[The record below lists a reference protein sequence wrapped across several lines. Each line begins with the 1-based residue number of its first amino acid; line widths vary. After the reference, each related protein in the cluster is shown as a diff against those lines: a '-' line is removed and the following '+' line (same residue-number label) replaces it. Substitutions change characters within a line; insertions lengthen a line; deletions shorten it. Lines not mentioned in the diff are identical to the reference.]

1 MFLSATGRVYS
12 VLVISAVMLLSCI
25 TLGGNGILIV
35 ATMNILHWNIEH
47 WWCSGGNSKVS
58 DSNPIRA
65 FLTRVL
71 EFIGVGKGYGGGG
84 GEQPSKN

>member
-1 MFLSATGRVYS
+1 
-12 VLVISAVMLLSCI
+12 
-25 TLGGNGILIV
+25 
-35 ATMNILHWNIEH
+35 MNILHWNIEH

-84 GEQPSKN
+84 GLNSPPKTELTEKMLVACC